1 MRITTILCKYA
12 LLQMYIIVTQKDDPD
27 ALASLNSHPHSSTLE
42 LKIVP
47 QDKYGL
53 YNNSLGTSKR
63 SDSTHKRY

>member
-1 MRITTILCKYA
+1 MVHIASKMCITTILCKYA

-27 ALASLNSHPHSSTLE
+27 APASLNSHPNSSTLE

-53 YNNSLGTSKR
+53 
-63 SDSTHKRY
+63 

>member
-47 QDKYGL
+47 QDKYGM
-53 YNNSLGTSKR
+53 
-63 SDSTHKRY
+63 